1 MTLTQASAVFA
12 SGLLF
17 LGATP
22 AAKPEATKPISIEV
36 DARDAARRIF
46 HAHLTIPATPG
57 PLTLVY
63 PKWIPGEH
71 GPTGPIADVAGL
83 KFTAGGKPVAWQRD
97 PVDMF
102 AFHIDVPA
110 GAESV
115 EAALDYLSPA
125 DAGKFSSGA
134 SATTQLSVL
143 SWNTVALQP
152 QGKSGDGLTYT
163 ASLVLPSGWKYGTA
177 LPVAKEAGERIEFAP
192 VSFTTL
198 VDSPVLAGAHL
209 RTLELGS
216 GMPPHRIHIAA
227 DSEAALQAPKLVVDA
242 WNKLVA
248 ETGALFGARHYR
260 GYSFLLTLSDHTAHF
275 GLEHHESSDNRLP
288 ERSLVDD
295 DARRLGA
302 GLLSHEMTHSWNG
315 KYRRPAALGPG
326 SFETPMHGGLLWV
339 YEGLTTYLGQ
349 VLAARSG
356 LLTPEEYR
364 ESLALTAAAMDA
376 QAGRGWRPTLDTA
389 VAAQI
394 LYDSRPDWKSWRRD
408 VDFYPEGELLWLEA
422 DTVIRRETKGARS
435 LDDFCKAF
443 HGGANTPPL
452 VVTYTLANVVAS
464 LDTIAHYDWA
474 RFFRERV
481 DSVQERADLA
491 GIESAGFRLV
501 FTPERP
507 LLVKSRE
514 ERDKLVDVRF
524 SLGIEVKETGEI
536 PDVLPGSPAARA
548 GVAPGTRLVAVNGR
562 RFNKDVLRD
571 AVAASKTQPI
581 ELLIENGEFFGTHR
595 LEYAGGPR
603 YPHLERDEAK
613 PDVLTAIVTPRS

>member
-1 MTLTQASAVFA
+1 MLALLALSSAVVA
-12 SGLLF
+12 Q
-17 LGATP
+17 P
-22 AAKPEATKPISIEV
+22 RPIAIEV
-36 DARDAARRIF
+36 DAREAPKRIF
-46 HAHLTIPATPG
+46 PAHLTIPATPG

-71 GPTGPIADVAGL
+71 GPSGPIADVAGL
-83 KFTAGGKPVAWQRD
+83 KFTAGGKPLAWQRD

-110 GAESV
+110 GADSV
-115 EAALDYLSPA
+115 EASLDYLSPA

-134 SATTQLSVL
+134 SATTQLTVL

-152 QGKSGDGLTYT
+152 QGKSGDALTYT

-177 LPVAKEAGERIEFAP
+177 LPVAKEAGERIEFTP

-216 GMPPHRIHIAA
+216 GAPPHRIHIAA
-227 DSEAALQAPKLVVDA
+227 DSEAALRAPKPVVEA

-260 GYSFLLTLSDHTAHF
+260 EYSFLLTLSDHTAHF

-295 DARRLGA
+295 DARRMGA

-315 KYRRPAALGPG
+315 KYRRPAALSPG
-326 SFETPMHGGLLWV
+326 SFETPMRGELLWV

-349 VLAARSG
+349 VLATRSG
-356 LLTPEEYR
+356 LLTPVEYR
-364 ESLALTAAAMDA
+364 ESLALSAAAMDA
-376 QAGRGWRPTLDTA
+376 QAGRTWRPTVDTA

-394 LYDSRPDWKSWRRD
+394 LYDSRSDWKSWRRD
-408 VDFYPEGELLWLEA
+408 VDFYPEGELLWLDA
-422 DTVIRRETKGARS
+422 DTVIRRETKGAKS

-443 HGGANTPPL
+443 HGGADTPPM
-452 VVTYTLANVVAS
+452 VVTYTLADVVAT

-481 DSVQERADLA
+481 DAVQERADLA
-491 GIESAGFRLV
+491 GIESGGYRLV

-507 LLVKSRE
+507 QLVKSRE

-524 SLGIEVKETGEI
+524 SLGIEVKENGEI

-562 RFNKDVLRD
+562 RFGKDVLRD

-595 LEYAGGPR
+595 LDYAGGAR

-613 PDVLTAIVTPRS
+613 PDLLTAIVTPRS

>member
-1 MTLTQASAVFA
+1 
-12 SGLLF
+12 LF